1 MKKIPKN
8 TRTHEE
14 INASEIRYRRLF
26 ETAQEGVLILDAGTG
41 SITDIN
47 PYLIKMLE
55 YTKEEFI
62 GKKLW
67 EIGPFK
73 DILKSKIS
81 FKELQKKEYI
91 RYDNLPL
98 ETKNGK
104 HKEYEFISNVYQQGD
119 RKVIQCN
126 IRDNSVRKL
135 EEELRLKLE
144 RQKDVDQQKK
154 DVDQQKENIDQQKKD
169 IDQQKKDV
177 DQQKKDV
184 VQQRK
189 DINQQLQ
196 QQEAEQLKIFN
207 QQLQN
212 QYSVLC
218 GIINST
224 VEPIF
229 SLDRNYCYTSFNTS
243 HKNVMKAIYN
253 RDIQLGRP
261 IYEYQIKEDWEK
273 AKKNIDCALSGETIS
288 EDAYSGE
295 ETLARVYFIVSHYPI
310 KNERNEVIG
319 VTIFAKDITDRKKLE
334 EEKIQAQLRQSQKME
349 SIGTLAGGIVHD
361 FNNLLTP
368 IKGYAELAMTDMDKT
383 NPIYDDL
390 NEISSVADKAAS
402 LTQQLM
408 LFSRN
413 QPVCVINLNLN
424 KIIEKMSKM
433 LKRIIGEDIEIKID
447 LSPDLWNINADESR
461 IEQIIMN
468 LTVNAH
474 DAMPNGGTLT
484 VKTENVTLGEEQ
496 YIDIPE
502 SYPGRFVRL
511 SIQDNGKGM
520 SNEVVQRIFEP
531 FFTTKGIGKGTGLG
545 LSVAYGIVKQ
555 HNGWINVYSEQG
567 KGTIFKIHL
576 PAVLDKKETVIQKE
590 VKYRDVTGHGER
602 ILVVE
607 DEQAIRDFIS
617 KVLLKNGYVAFL
629 TGNVKEALEIYKKEK
644 GKFHLIIS
652 DVVLPDKTGIELVK
666 QILLDNPKQ
675 KVIFSSGY
683 LDDKSQWEMIQQKGF
698 KFLQKPYELNEL
710 LSAIKEVL
718 DKDK

>member
-652 DVVLPDKTGIELVK
+652 DVVLPDKTGIELAN
-666 QILLDNPKQ
+666 QILLDNPKL

-683 LDDKSQWEMIQQKGF
+683 LDDRSQWKMIQKKGF
-698 KFLQKPYELNEL
+698 KFLQKPYELNKL

-718 DKDK
+718 EKK